1 MPRWSKKLGNSVN
14 FAIEKTRK
22 DGFLEDFY
30 EKRVF
35 EPENEQEQR
44 EYEEF
49 SFVTSSMALA
59 VYVALGDG
67 DISKQEKENIIK
79 ELVFQLEHRYEEFTE
94 LSEEMG
100 SNDREIINSL
110 FEKLRDDMQSG
121 NQDIDNTVRVINM
134 IYENNPYKRN
144 YLLRLCYMVGF
155 SDANENEQKNER
167 IKEIAHKMQIEQ
179 EDIDRIRKEVKLGIN
194 ARGEK
199 SSW

>member
-14 FAIEKTRK
+14 FAIQKTRK

-44 EYEEF
+44 EFEEF
-49 SFVTSSMALA
+49 SFVSSSMALA

-67 DISKQEKENIIK
+67 DISKQEKDNIIK
-79 ELVFQLEHRYEEFTE
+79 ELVFQLEHRYDEFTE

-100 SNDREIINSL
+100 SNDKEIINSL
-110 FEKLRDDMQSG
+110 FEKFKDDMQSG
-121 NQDIDNTVRVINM
+121 SLEIDNTVRVINM
-134 IYENNPYKRN
+134 IFENNPYKKN

-155 SDANENEQKNER
+155 SDLKENEQKNAR
-167 IKEIAHKMQIEQ
+167 IKEIARKMEIDQ
-179 EDIDRIRKEVKLGIN
+179 EEIDRIRKEVKLGLN